1 MICRL
6 TRPEMRESLTYREVC
21 RHRGKIQM
29 NTPSIKIK
37 CKVLCCHIFRFLGCF
52 FFVCQLK
59 YTHEMKRN
67 APKHSSHL

>member
-52 FFVCQLK
+52 FLCV
-59 YTHEMKRN
+59 
-67 APKHSSHL
+67 S